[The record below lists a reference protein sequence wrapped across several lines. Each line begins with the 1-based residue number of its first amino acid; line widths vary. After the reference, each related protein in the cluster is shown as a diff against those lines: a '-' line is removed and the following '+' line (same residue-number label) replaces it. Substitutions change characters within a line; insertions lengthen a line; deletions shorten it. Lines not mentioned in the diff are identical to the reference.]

1 MPVLPEIIY
10 SIRWQDCLD
19 VAILSIIIYQILL
32 MLRGTRTIQILFGF
46 LLVAIFFY
54 FANVLNLVGSTWVLK
69 NLLNSIVI
77 LFIVLFQSEIK
88 NALAQMGTKTL
99 FKDAN
104 RGTANV
110 LEEIYSVCE
119 HFSESKIGALI
130 VLENEMG
137 LANYYSGATQLDAEF
152 SPHLLVS
159 LFNTHVPLHDG
170 AVIINKNSR
179 IAYAGCILPLSKE
192 IDFSKSWGTRH
203 RAALGLSE
211 ESDAVVLVVSEETGE
226 ISMAYNGS
234 LLTQTEKFSVKNGIR
249 EILLK
254 ENKKPSGIV
263 KRDHS

>member
-19 VAILSIIIYQILL
+19 VAILSIIIYRILL

-54 FANVLNLVGSTWVLK
+54 FANALNLTGSTWVLK

-88 NALAQMGTKTL
+88 NALAQMGTKTI
-99 FKDAN
+99 FKDTKLGKSAD
-104 RGTANV
+104 V
-110 LEEIYSVCE
+110 LNDVYSVCE

-137 LANYYSGATQLDAEF
+137 LANYYSGATRLNADF

-159 LFNTHVPLHDG
+159 LFNTNVPLHDG
-170 AVIINKNSR
+170 AVIINKDSR

-192 IDFSKSWGTRH
+192 IDFAKNWGTRH

-211 ESDAVVLVVSEETGE
+211 ESDAVILVVSEETGE

-234 LLTQTEKFSVKNGIR
+234 LSTQSKQFSVKNSIR

-254 ENKKPSGIV
+254 ENKKSNGIA
-263 KRDHS
+263 KRDH